1 MQPVQPAPL
10 LLQDILRTVRRRY
23 RLPAM
28 PTASSRTQGDSPSA
42 TLAIVLEQIRVSLE
56 AGDTPDDALKYRF
69 FDALDRLIREAMQPA
84 RGDTA
89 FQAMVLRHQ
98 TAAVREYASLAAHAN
113 QDRREVH
120 AAVNTI
126 AHPAK
131 LQRMPSGALH
141 AALTRFQAFAIAEDW
156 NALSACAEQILPL
169 AQAEADSALARGT
182 DRLFGSPA
190 LGRLQ
195 RLAVLVSD
203 EQVQRYRSL
212 WDQQGPRAGSA
223 IAMEQGAASQQRGAA
238 VEARA
243 AQALEVL
250 AQRLN
255 AQPENRT
262 PYRVVTSMRAS
273 PSLPGNADYA
283 KSEWDAVLLQQVSS
297 DGDAPAFDVCL
308 LIEAK
313 ASVDA
318 ATTDLPRLLRGLR
331 LLASAEAD
339 ATYVFDTHQ
348 GRVRL
353 RGSSLKRFAGDDT
366 HVAGSVL
373 YCCDASA
380 DAYPKL
386 LSTATRMQ
394 LLSAPGSV
402 AYASRVADA
411 ACGDR
416 QSLASVWEQLLTS
429 TRWDTVRRQ
438 YPLLRQV
445 RDLMVHVDD
454 LFMAVNGQSGLGA
467 A

>member
-1 MQPVQPAPL
+1 MPA
-10 LLQDILRTVRRRY
+10 
-23 RLPAM
+23 
-28 PTASSRTQGDSPSA
+28 ASSRTQSENPSTA
-42 TLAIVLEQIRVSLE
+42 LAIVLEQVRVLLE
-56 AGDTPDDALKYRF
+56 AGDTPDDALKRRF
-69 FDALDRLIREAMQPA
+69 FDALDRLIREAVQPT

-120 AAVNTI
+120 AAVNTV
-126 AHPAK
+126 AHPTK
-131 LQRMPSGALH
+131 LQRMPTGALR
-141 AALTRFQAFAIAEDW
+141 AALTQLQAFAAAEDW
-156 NALSACAEQILPL
+156 HALCVCAEQVLPL
-169 AQAEADSALARGT
+169 AQAEADSAVTRGM
-182 DRLFGSPA
+182 DRLSGSPA
-190 LGRLQ
+190 LGRLR
-195 RLAVLVSD
+195 RLSVLVSD
-203 EQVQRYRSL
+203 PLVQRYRSL

-223 IAMEQGAASQQRGAA
+223 VAMEQGAASQQRGAA

-255 AQPENRT
+255 AQAENKI

-283 KSEWDAVLLQQVSS
+283 KSEWDAVLLQQTPS
-297 DGDAPAFDVCL
+297 DGDTPTFDVCL

-331 LLASAEAD
+331 LLASAQAET
-339 ATYVFDTHQ
+339 TYAFDTHQ
-348 GRVRL
+348 GRVQL
-353 RGSSLKRFAGDDT
+353 RGSSLKRFAAEDT

-373 YCCDASA
+373 YCCDAVA

-402 AYASRVADA
+402 AYASSLAGA
-411 ACGDR
+411 APGDR

-429 TRWDTVRRQ
+429 ARWDTVRRQ

-454 LFMAVNGQSGLGA
+454 LFMAVNGQSGSDA

>member
-1 MQPVQPAPL
+1 M
-10 LLQDILRTVRRRY
+10 LRTVRRRY
-23 RLPAM
+23 RLPVM
-28 PTASSRTQGDSPSA
+28 PATSSQTSSESPSTA
-42 TLAIVLEQIRVSLE
+42 LALVIERVRALQE
-56 AGDTPDDALKYRF
+56 AGGIPDDALKYRF
-69 FDALDRLIREAMQPA
+69 FDALDQLIREAMHPA

-98 TAAVREYASLAAHAN
+98 TAAVREYASLAAQAN
-113 QDRREVH
+113 QDRREVQ

-141 AALTRFQAFAIAEDW
+141 VVLTQLQAAAAAEDW
-156 NALSACAEQILPL
+156 DALSACMQQGLHL
-169 AQAEADSALARGT
+169 AQSETDPAVARGMERLSGGQALA
-182 DRLFGSPA
+182 
-190 LGRLQ
+190 RLQ
-195 RLAVLVSD
+195 RLAVLTFD

-223 IAMEQGAASQQRGAA
+223 VAIEQGAASQQRGAA

-243 AQALEVL
+243 ALALQVL

-255 AQPENRT
+255 AQPGNRT
-262 PYRVVTSMRAS
+262 PYHVVTSMRAS

-283 KSEWDAVLLQQVSS
+283 KSEWDAVLLHQIPS
-297 DGDAPAFDVCL
+297 DVDAMVFEVCL

-331 LLASAEAD
+331 LLASAESD
-339 ATYVFDTHQ
+339 ATYTFETHQ

-353 RGSSLKRFAGDDT
+353 HGSSLKRFTTDDT

-373 YCCDASA
+373 YCCNAPA
-380 DAYPKL
+380 DGNPKL

-394 LLSAPGSV
+394 LLSAQGSV
-402 AYASRVADA
+402 AYASSVSDA
-411 ACGDR
+411 PPGDK
-416 QSLASVWEQLLTS
+416 QDLESVWKQLLTS
-429 TRWDTVRRQ
+429 ARWDTVRRQ

-454 LFMAVNGQSGLGA
+454 LLAAVSADA
-467 A
+467 AS

>member
-1 MQPVQPAPL
+1 MQRVQPSP

-28 PTASSRTQGDSPSA
+28 PTAASSSASESPSTA
-42 TLAIVLEQIRVSLE
+42 LAIVLEQVRVLLE
-56 AGDTPDDALKYRF
+56 AGDTPDDALKCRF
-69 FDALDRLIREAMQPA
+69 FDALDRLIREAMQPT

-98 TAAVREYASLAAHAN
+98 TTAVREYASLAAHAS
-113 QDRREVH
+113 QDRREIH

-131 LQRMPSGALH
+131 LQRMPPGTLH
-141 AALTRFQAFAIAEDW
+141 AALTQLQAFAAAEDW
-156 NALSACAEQILPL
+156 NALSACAEQVLPL
-169 AQAEADSALARGT
+169 AQAESESAITRGT

-195 RLAVLVSD
+195 RLSVLLSD
-203 EQVQRYRSL
+203 QQVQRYRSL

-223 IAMEQGAASQQRGAA
+223 VAMEQGAASQQRGAA

-255 AQPENRT
+255 AQAQDKT
-262 PYRVVTSMRAS
+262 AYRVVTSMRAS

-283 KSEWDAVLLQQVSS
+283 KSEWDAVLLQQTPS
-297 DGDAPAFDVCL
+297 DGDTSAFDVCL

-331 LLASAEAD
+331 LLASAQGD
-339 ATYVFDTHQ
+339 ATYAFDTHQ

-353 RGSSLKRFAGDDT
+353 RGSSLKRFAADET
-366 HVAGSVL
+366 PVAGSVL
-373 YCCDASA
+373 YCCDAEA

-402 AYASRVADA
+402 AYASSLADA
-411 ACGDR
+411 ASGDR

-429 TRWDTVRRQ
+429 ARWDTVRRQ

-454 LFMAVNGQSGLGA
+454 LFMAVNGQSMPGA
-467 A
+467 T

>member
-1 MQPVQPAPL
+1 MQRVQPSP

-23 RLPAM
+23 QLPAM
-28 PTASSRTQGDSPSA
+28 PTASSRTQSESPSTA
-42 TLAIVLEQIRVSLE
+42 LAIVLEQVRVLLE
-56 AGDTPDDALKYRF
+56 AGDTLDDVLKCRF
-69 FDALDRLIREAMQPA
+69 FDALDRLIREAMQPT

-89 FQAMVLRHQ
+89 FQVMVLRHQ
-98 TAAVREYASLAAHAN
+98 IAAVREYASLAAHAN
-113 QDRREVH
+113 QDRREIH

-131 LQRMPSGALH
+131 LRRMPPGALR
-141 AALTRFQAFAIAEDW
+141 AALTQLQTVAVAEDW
-156 NALSACAEQILPL
+156 NALSVCADQVLPL
-169 AQAEADSALARGT
+169 AQADSDSAVARGAE
-182 DRLFGSPA
+182 RLSGSPA

-195 RLAVLVSD
+195 RLSVLVSD
-203 EQVQRYRSL
+203 PQVQRYRSL

-223 IAMEQGAASQQRGAA
+223 VAMAQGAASQQRGAA

-255 AQPENRT
+255 AQAENNTR
-262 PYRVVTSMRAS
+262 YRVVTSMRAS
-273 PSLPGNADYA
+273 ASLPGNADYA
-283 KSEWDAVLLQQVSS
+283 KSEWDAVLLQQTPL
-297 DGDAPAFDVCL
+297 DGDTPAFDVCL

-331 LLASAEAD
+331 LLASAQGD
-339 ATYVFDTHQ
+339 VTYAFDTHQ
-348 GRVRL
+348 GPVRL
-353 RGSSLKRFAGDDT
+353 RGSSLKRFAADDA
-366 HVAGSVL
+366 HVAASVL
-373 YCCDASA
+373 YCCDAAA
-380 DAYPKL
+380 DTYPKL

-402 AYASRVADA
+402 AYASSLAGA
-411 ACGDR
+411 ASGDR

-429 TRWDTVRRQ
+429 ARWDTVRRQ

-454 LFMAVNGQSGLGA
+454 LFIAANGPSAPGGA
-467 A
+467 